1 MPADQASVVATRY
14 IDIDTLTLVIEM
26 SILGVLKEHEAH
38 GSELKKRMA
47 ELAGGSGGVS
57 FGSLS
62 PALTGS
68 SWPAPSARLITP
80 GPGSSAR

>member
-1 MPADQASVVATRY
+1 M
-14 IDIDTLTLVIEM
+14 IEIA
-26 SILGVLKEHEAH
+26 ILGVLKEHEAH
-38 GSELKKRMA
+38 GYELKKRMA

-57 FGSLS
+57 FGSS
-62 PALTGS
+62 TPRSTGS